1 SGSLGARFIQR
12 EIVRSETSKPNMR
25 SSPWMRGAPHVGF
38 SATMRKI
45 NSRTSFG
52 VCLRPIG
59 LRTLEISFQYNRKP
73 ARCHWTTVSG
83 LTTITACFH
92 PDQNLR
98 AMTQNSCNENEV
110 HRAVVQI
117 TKLSALASRH

>member
-1 SGSLGARFIQR
+1 
-12 EIVRSETSKPNMR
+12 
-25 SSPWMRGAPHVGF
+25 MRGAPHVGF
-38 SATMRKI
+38 SAAIRKI
-45 NSRTSFG
+45 RSRTSFG

-83 LTTITACFH
+83 LTTISACFH

-98 AMTQNSCNENEV
+98 AKIQNS
-110 HRAVVQI
+110 
-117 TKLSALASRH
+117 LSNNASLGLGRLRLLRVADEERGFR